1 MLKLQRNYR
10 AVFEIGERTQEGD
23 LIPREELIIEPP
35 FTLQMHTNSGINNTA
50 SNTGQFQFINLSET
64 AKSLLWLDIWNFDR
78 KYIFLKLYAGYGK
91 TMPLIFAGFANQG
104 MSYKEGGS
112 TEFITELVTNN
123 NGMMQDKE
131 YMNVTFSKGTKL
143 SDIIKYATNNNEY
156 IRVGYITPDIAPIS
170 RDRTFI
176 GQPLDLIQRENSGYN
191 LFIANGEINI
201 LGDRDVIPG
210 EIQVI
215 SDKSGLLGSPRRSQ
229 GWVEFDMIFEPQLR
243 AGQAIALNSSTLPW
257 MNRAYKIIQVQ
268 HKGIISPNTCGKLI
282 TTVVVTINAGQ
293 DEFRKLE
300 KETESKYTPPA
311 KKGRWRKPTL
321 IGTITS
327 YFGLR
332 EKPNAKASK
341 DHKGIDIG
349 VGVGTPVYA
358 PANGKVLYTLIQ
370 GGTIAA
376 REGFGRFVVLDHGNG
391 ITSWYGHLQDWVVT
405 QGQIISEGQLIAH
418 SGSTGNSTGAHLHFG
433 IKQGKSWVNPLEYI
447 GTY

>member
-1 MLKLQRNYR
+1 MLKLQRNYK
-10 AVFEIGERTQEGD
+10 AVFEIGERTKEGD
-23 LIPREELIIEPP
+23 LIPREELVIEPP
-35 FTLQMHTNSGINNTA
+35 FTLQMQTNSGINNTA

-64 AKSLLWLDIWNFDR
+64 AKSLLWLDVWNFDR

-131 YMNVTFSKGTKL
+131 YMNITFTKGTKL
-143 SDIIKYATNNNEY
+143 SDIIKYATNNNQY
-156 IRVGYITPDIAPIS
+156 VRVGYITPDIAPIS

-191 LFIANGEINI
+191 VFISNGEINI

-229 GWVEFDMIFEPQLR
+229 GWVEFDMIFEPQLK

-268 HKGIISPNTCGKLI
+268 HKGIISPNTCGRLI
-282 TTVVVTINAGQ
+282 TTVVATINTGQ
-293 DEFRKLE
+293 DEFRTLK
-300 KETESKYTPPA
+300 KEVQSSYTAPP
-311 KKGRWRKPTL
+311 KKGKWNKPTL
-321 IGTITS
+321 IGLITS
-327 YFGLR
+327 AFGNR
-332 EKPNAKASK
+332 PQPKAGASTN
-341 DHKGIDIG
+341 HKGIDIG
-349 VGVGTPVYA
+349 VPLNTPIYA
-358 PANGKVLYTLIQ
+358 PANGKVSICA
-370 GGTIAA
+370 I
-376 REGFGRFVVLDHGNG
+376 EGNDLSKGYGRFVVIEHANNVK
-391 ITSWYGHLQDWVVT
+391 SWYGHLNSWVVSI
-405 QGQIISEGQLIAH
+405 GQTVSQGQLIAY
-418 SGSTGNSTGAHLHFG
+418 SGNSGNSTGSHLHFG
-433 IKQGKSWVNPLEYI
+433 VQEGGTFVDPTSYI